1 MIPVALQ
8 VEQLPLT
15 LLVGCDVPEVL
26 QANGYDLPELMQ
38 VARLPDGFLVRTGKD
53 EFLLQSSKPLVA
65 NLPSCWTYPR
75 VDQAF
80 VLQGEHWR
88 EVMAYICHMDM
99 GQVKTDDW
107 LMMSVAG
114 VNAWARVLEEGLLL
128 GCDPSLG
135 EYLHHT
141 LNETVNRV
149 NEKFIK

>member
-1 MIPVALQ
+1 MNPVALQ

-15 LLVGCDVPEVL
+15 LLVGSDAPEVL
-26 QANGYDLPELMQ
+26 EANGYDLPGLMQ
-38 VARLPDGFLVRTGKD
+38 LARLPDGFLVRTGKD
-53 EFLLQSSKPLVA
+53 EFLLQSSKPLNA
-65 NLPSCWTYPR
+65 NLASCWVYPR
-75 VDQAF
+75 EDQTF
-80 VLQGEHWR
+80 VLQGEYWR
-88 EVMAYICHMDM
+88 EVMAYICHLDL
-99 GQVKTDDW
+99 GHVKTDDW

-114 VNAWARVLEEGLLL
+114 INAWARVLEDGLLL